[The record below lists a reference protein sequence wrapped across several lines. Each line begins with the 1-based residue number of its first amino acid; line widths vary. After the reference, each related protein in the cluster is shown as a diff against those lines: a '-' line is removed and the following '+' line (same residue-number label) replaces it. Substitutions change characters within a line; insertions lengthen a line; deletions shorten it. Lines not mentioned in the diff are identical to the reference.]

1 MKKSIDSAS
10 QESKLMKT
18 LKESKSRNSQNSI
31 ERNSTLILTKEKSNQ
46 EQENSTPHPTSYKQ
60 AEIKTASKQ
69 IEGNQQLNSSE
80 EIASN
85 KNEKSSQGTIQQEIS
100 KDDIISGS
108 KKLSNSNHENIS
120 NSDIYS
126 QQKVNDISK
135 DSLYQ
140 EVKEDKKDYEVD
152 NIQREST
159 NCDKNLKYSDKPN
172 NQSKS
177 ESHDSQNSIRLDNHV
192 NITKSSQVLSQ
203 HSHNKRT
210 AKSHESNEY
219 INKNL
224 NNNNTSE
231 KILIVDQS
239 KSSDSQYLIKQ
250 SSEKEHSLINQE
262 PSKQNEINQIIDNEV
277 DEHNLISED
286 FKQYS
291 HLE

>member
-31 ERNSTLILTKEKSNQ
+31 ERNSTLVLTKEKNNQ
-46 EQENSTPHPTSYKQ
+46 EKENSTPHPTSYKQ
-60 AEIKTASKQ
+60 AEIKTVSKQ
-69 IEGNQQLNSSE
+69 IEGNQQLNSRE

-108 KKLSNSNHENIS
+108 KKLSHSNHENIS

-126 QQKVNDISK
+126 QQKVDDISK

-140 EVKEDKKDYEVD
+140 EAKEDKKDYEVD

-159 NCDKNLKYSDKPN
+159 DSDINLKYYDKPN

-177 ESHDSQNSIRLDNHV
+177 ENHDSQNSIRLDNHV
-192 NITKSSQVLSQ
+192 NINKSSQVLSQ
-203 HSHNKRT
+203 HSNNKGT

-231 KILIVDQS
+231 KILIVDRS